1 MTSYHARYDPTYYA
15 ITTAM
20 EGWDYGDYK
29 DYVVQHITV
38 FVKQYTGFKINRKKV
53 QYGMSTQIYLVV
65 LSGSVPIK
73 YQNMDYSIPINIVLP
88 QKFPIE
94 APKVFL
100 AYNLDPSHATT
111 NPLIK
116 YGNQVLNNYIHK
128 WDGTSQSYNLGGLW
142 YNLSKSFS
150 LYPPFGTAGSGTVD
164 SDVIYI
170 NDGTTK
176 AKPVDVI
183 KQDYTQAPT
192 TASSYGGHAGTG
204 LSPSSMSTHATAST
218 AFDMSKEEDQ
228 IKYLAESARKQKL
241 KQLYEKLQIK
251 VDAINSSISGLDGES
266 KDEDLI
272 TQSKKF
278 LDNNREILDRQTL
291 ILENEM
297 AEMKEGIEFIK
308 KNENREINASNIDDF
323 VFPSK
328 DGFSEVLLE
337 IITKESAIEDTI
349 DLVKSYYRKKAIS
362 LDVYLEQVR
371 ELSEKQFFN
380 LAMKRK
386 VLSVLKGTN

>member
-1 MTSYHARYDPTYYA
+1 M
-15 ITTAM
+15 
-20 EGWDYGDYK
+20 
-29 DYVVQHITV
+29 
-38 FVKQYTGFKINRKKV
+38 
-53 QYGMSTQIYLVV
+53 
-65 LSGSVPIK
+65 
-73 YQNMDYSIPINIVLP
+73 
-88 QKFPIE
+88 
-94 APKVFL
+94 
-100 AYNLDPSHATT
+100 
-111 NPLIK
+111 
-116 YGNQVLNNYIHK
+116 
-128 WDGTSQSYNLGGLW
+128 
-142 YNLSKSFS
+142 
-150 LYPPFGTAGSGTVD
+150 
-164 SDVIYI
+164 IYI